1 MRVASRSLAVL
12 AACLFWLVGCDKTS
26 QQLDLA
32 AADGSLPLNPS
43 STEQQPE
50 TTGTFVT
57 NATVVPAGSVD
68 VETAATSGLL
78 GSNQNDDLN
87 LGKRHFRERDYGL
100 AERHFRR
107 AVEMAPRDAEAWIG
121 LAASYD
127 RLKRFDHADRAYA
140 QAVAILGPTP
150 EILNNQ
156 GYSYLLRGDYK
167 RARVKLYA
175 ARSKDPSSSRIQNN
189 IDLLEESLRR
199 GKGVETN

>member
-1 MRVASRSLAVL
+1 MRVTARSLAAV
-12 AACLFWLVGCDKTS
+12 AACLFWLAGCDKTT

-32 AADGSLPLNPS
+32 AGDGGTMANSPGP
-43 STEQQPE
+43 EPE

-57 NATVVPAGSVD
+57 NATLVPAGSAD
-68 VETAATSGLL
+68 VEQVATDGLL

-100 AERHFRR
+100 AERYFRR
-107 AVEMAPRDAEAWIG
+107 AVEMSPRDAEAWIG

-140 QAVAILGPTP
+140 QALRILGPTP

-167 RARVKLYA
+167 SARRKLYE
-175 ARSKDPSSSRIQNN
+175 ARAKDPASSRIQSN
-189 IDLLEESLRR
+189 IDLLETSLRS

>member
-1 MRVASRSLAVL
+1 MRVTVKSLVAV
-12 AACLFWLVGCDKTS
+12 AACLFWLAGCDKTS

-32 AADGSLPLNPS
+32 AGDGGTMANPAGVA
-43 STEQQPE
+43 EPE
-50 TTGTFVT
+50 TTATFVT
-57 NATVVPAGSVD
+57 NATLVPAGSAN
-68 VETAATSGLL
+68 VEQASNDGLL

-87 LGKRHFRERDYGL
+87 LGKRHFRERQYGL
-100 AERHFRR
+100 AERSFRR
-107 AVEMAPRDAEAWIG
+107 AVEMSPRDAEAWIG

-140 QAVAILGPTP
+140 QAIAILGPTP

-167 RARVKLYA
+167 RARTKLLA
-175 ARSKDPSSSRIQNN
+175 ARAKDPSNSRIQSN
-189 IDLLEESLRR
+189 IDLLETSLRS

>member
-1 MRVASRSLAVL
+1 VL
-12 AACLFWLVGCDKTS
+12 TACLFWLAGCDKTS

-32 AADGSLPLNPS
+32 SADGSLPLNPS
-43 STEQQPE
+43 NAEQQLE

-57 NATVVPAGSVD
+57 NATVVPAGSADVD
-68 VETAATSGLL
+68 YAANGLL
-78 GSNQNDDLN
+78 GNNQNDDLN

-107 AVEMAPRDAEAWIG
+107 AVEMSPRDVEAWIG

-140 QAVAILGPTP
+140 QAIAILGPTP

-175 ARSKDPSSSRIQNN
+175 ARAKDPSSSRIQNN
-189 IDLLEESLRR
+189 IDLLETSLRS

>member
-1 MRVASRSLAVL
+1 MRVTASSFVAM
-12 AACLFWLVGCDKTS
+12 AACLFWLAGCDKTS
-26 QQLDLA
+26 QQFDLA
-32 AADGSLPLNPS
+32 AGDGSTMANPPS
-43 STEQQPE
+43 AGPE

-57 NATVVPAGSVD
+57 NATVVPAGSTE
-68 VETAATSGLL
+68 VEYAATDGLL

-107 AVEMAPRDAEAWIG
+107 AVEMSPRDAEAWIG

-140 QAVAILGPTP
+140 QALAILGPTP

-167 RARVKLYA
+167 RARKKLYE
-175 ARSKDPSSSRIQNN
+175 ARAKDPSSSRIQNN
-189 IDLLEESLRR
+189 IDLLEASLRR

>member
-1 MRVASRSLAVL
+1 MSI
-12 AACLFWLVGCDKTS
+12 T
-26 QQLDLA
+26 
-32 AADGSLPLNPS
+32 PPN
-43 STEQQPE
+43 
-50 TTGTFVT
+50 
-57 NATVVPAGSVD
+57 
-68 VETAATSGLL
+68 GLL

-107 AVEMAPRDAEAWIG
+107 AVEMSPRDVEAWIG

-140 QAVAILGPTP
+140 QAIAILGPTP

-175 ARSKDPSSSRIQNN
+175 ARAKDPSSSRIQNN
-189 IDLLEESLRR
+189 IDLLEKSLRR
-199 GKGVETN
+199 GKGVEAN

>member
-1 MRVASRSLAVL
+1 MSLLGFMSVKLDRQQTLLEGLNEALLIVQSESL
-12 AACLFWLVGCDKTS
+12 GRAA
-26 QQLDLA
+26 DLGFTPEQIA
-32 AADGSLPLNPS
+32 AAK
-43 STEQQPE
+43 E
-50 TTGTFVT
+50 TLRDFV
-57 NATVVPAGSVD
+57 SRLR
-68 VETAATSGLL
+68 EKL

-100 AERHFRR
+100 AERYFRR
-107 AVEMAPRDAEAWIG
+107 AVEMSPRDVEAWIG

-140 QAVAILGPTP
+140 QALRILGPTP

-175 ARSKDPSSSRIQNN
+175 ARAKDPASPRIQNN

-199 GKGVETN
+199 GKGVEAN

>member
-1 MRVASRSLAVL
+1 MRVTARSLVAV
-12 AACLFWLVGCDKTS
+12 AACLFWLAGCDKTS

-32 AADGSLPLNPS
+32 SADGGTMANPPGAGSRRRPAPS
-43 STEQQPE
+43 SPTPPSCRRAPP
-50 TTGTFVT
+50 
-57 NATVVPAGSVD
+57 N
-68 VETAATSGLL
+68 VEYAATDGLL

-100 AERHFRR
+100 AERYFRR
-107 AVEMAPRDAEAWIG
+107 AVEMSPRDAEAWVG

-140 QAVAILGPTP
+140 QALAILGPTP

-167 RARVKLYA
+167 RARTKLYA
-175 ARSKDPSSSRIQNN
+175 ARAKDPSSPRIQNN
-189 IDLLEESLRR
+189 IDLLETSLRS
-199 GKGVETN
+199 GKGVEAN